1 LPLIFNFGKLIA
13 QTAYFYMKKSILPLL
28 LFISLFSFSQ
38 KITLTGTVLEKS
50 TNQPLEYATIILE
63 PINVQNIT
71 GGVTDSNGK
80 FDIAIKRGIYN
91 ITIEFLSF
99 ESLVIKNKDLK
110 NDTDLGNIKLHENT
124 ESLDEIEIIAEKS
137 TVEFRLDKKIYNVGK
152 DMTVKGGSASDVLDN
167 VPSVTVDV
175 EGNVSLR
182 GNESVRILINGKP
195 SGLVGL
201 SGNDALR
208 QLPADAIAK
217 VEIITSPSA
226 RYEAEGTAGI
236 INIILRKGKAQ
247 GFNGTAT
254 FDLGTPTKAGASTSL
269 NYRTKKF
276 NYFTTTGYNYT
287 NSPGNALFENEYL
300 NPSVGQNP
308 FLTEKRTYDRE
319 RKNFNILFGMEYF
332 ITDKT
337 SVTGSV
343 RYNNSNRDT
352 DEINNITEYDTNSI
366 EQRKA
371 IQSQLEDE
379 VDKQIEFNFNLT
391 HSFKTDDHKLTFD
404 FRHET
409 TNDDEL
415 ALISAEEY
423 FPNPSVALQEKTS
436 NLLDRTRI
444 MLQSDYVLPIGEN
457 AQFEA
462 GYRSNFNRSDTDFIL
477 NEEQPGGDFIENTT
491 ISNTFTY
498 NENIHALYTQYG
510 NKFGKF
516 SILLGLR
523 MESSNIDII
532 SKNSTDTDHTKNNFT
547 DFFPTANFSYKF
559 NDTETI
565 TLGYNRRIR
574 RPHSFFLNPNPS
586 RGSTSN
592 IFQGNP
598 LLNPTYSNNLDV
610 GFLKKWN
617 KLTFNTSLYYNY
629 STDVWQ
635 FVRYGSGS
643 TLYLTP
649 INVGSEDRLG
659 WEFSL
664 NYTPFTWWKLNS
676 SFNYYHISRNGG
688 DLVPNY
694 TDSSWFTRITSRVK
708 LPAKI
713 DWQTTFDY
721 RAGNETFQSKTDPR
735 IGINLAFSKD
745 ILKENATLSLNVSDL
760 LNSRKR
766 QSETLIEDFAH
777 SYSEFQWRERQIT
790 LSFTYRFNQ
799 KKKRERMSS
808 NSGFSEGGGF

>member
-1 LPLIFNFGKLIA
+1 MKNF
-13 QTAYFYMKKSILPLL
+13 ILSLF

-38 KITLTGTVLEKS
+38 KISISGIVVEEA
-50 TNQPLEYATIILE
+50 TNQPLEFATIILE
-63 PINVQNIT
+63 PIEGNNVT
-71 GGVTDSNGK
+71 GGVTDTDGK
-80 FDIAIKRGIYN
+80 FDITLKRGTYN

-99 ESLVIKNKDLK
+99 ESLVIKNKELS
-110 NDTDLGNIKLHENT
+110 NDTDIGIIKLHENA
-124 ESLDEIEIIAEKS
+124 EALDEIEVIAEKS

-201 SGNDALR
+201 NGNDALR

-236 INIILRKGKAQ
+236 INIVLRKGKAL
-247 GFNGTAT
+247 GFNGSVNL
-254 FDLGTPTKAGASTSL
+254 DLGTPTRAGTSASL

-276 NYFTTTGYNYT
+276 NYFTTTGYSY
-287 NSPGNALFENEYL
+287 SDAPGNAHFVNEYL
-300 NPSVGQNP
+300 NPEPGQNP
-308 FLTEKRTYDRE
+308 FLTEDRVYNRE
-319 RKNFNILFGMEYF
+319 RKNFNILLGTEYF
-332 ITDKT
+332 IADKT

-343 RYNNSNRDT
+343 RYSNSDRTT
-352 DEINNITEYDTNSI
+352 DEINEITELDSNST
-366 EQRKA
+366 EQKF
-371 IQSQLEDE
+371 STKNQLEDE
-379 VDKQIEFNFNLT
+379 VDQQLEFNFNFT
-391 HSFKTDDHKLTFD
+391 QSFNNDDHKLTAD

-409 TNDDEL
+409 TSDDEL
-415 ALISAEEY
+415 ALISGEEF
-423 FPNPSVALQEKTS
+423 FPNPSVDLKEKTS

-444 MLQSDYVLPIGEN
+444 MVQSDYVLPIGEN

-462 GYRSNFNRSDTDFIL
+462 GYRSNFNKSDTEYIL
-477 NEEQPGGDFIENTT
+477 EEEESSGDFIINPN
-491 ISNTFTY
+491 ISNIFTY
-498 NENIHALYTQYG
+498 NENIHALYSQYG

-516 SILLGLR
+516 SALLGLR
-523 MESSNIDII
+523 MEISDIDII
-532 SKNSTDTDHTKNNFT
+532 SKNSVDTEHTKRNYT
-547 DFFPTANFSYKF
+547 EFFPTANLSYEF
-559 NDTETI
+559 NDTETL

-574 RPHSFFLNPNPS
+574 RPHSYFLNPNPS
-586 RGSTSN
+586 RGSTNN

-598 LLNPTYSNNLDV
+598 YLYPAYSNNVDL
-610 GFLKKWN
+610 GFLKKWD
-617 KLTFNTSLYYNY
+617 KVTFNTSIYYNY

-643 TLYLTP
+643 TLYITP

-659 WEFSL
+659 WEFSV
-664 NYTPFTWWKLNS
+664 NYSPFNWWKLNG
-676 SFNYYHISRNGG
+676 SFNYYKISRSGAG
-688 DLVPNY
+688 LVPDY
-694 TDSSWFTRITSRVK
+694 KDSSWFTRINSRVK

-745 ILKENATLSLNVSDL
+745 VLKDKATLSLNVSDL

-766 QSETLIEDFAH
+766 KSETIIEDFVH
-777 SYSEFQWRERQIT
+777 STSEFQWRERQIR

-799 KKKRERMSS
+799 KKKRERSG
-808 NSGFSEGGGF
+808 NSGFSEGEGGF